1 MCYRHRTKQE
11 MTVSVQESIFRVGDH
26 KKKWLE
32 FKYKP
37 NGCNVFMHAT
47 FSWRSYW
54 QLSYGSLK
62 LTSRNTIITPKGLW
76 VLVRCFLRSFHSYAK
91 NPSATCPQLFFSTQ
105 GKKKIFIT
113 FHEKWCVSWGQVD
126 DHLGYNMKPAN
137 PHTTRKALSFVF
149 TEVLLRQ
156 MCENF

>member
-1 MCYRHRTKQE
+1 MISDWKVKNMCYRHRTKQE

-47 FSWRSYW
+47 FSCSSYW

-62 LTSRNTIITPKGLW
+62 LTSRNTIIMPKGLW

-91 NPSATCPQLFFSTQ
+91 NPSAICPQLFFSTQ
-105 GKKKIFIT
+105 GQKKH
-113 FHEKWCVSWGQVD
+113 FHHIPRKMIRVLRTSWWSSGLQ
-126 DHLGYNMKPAN
+126 YE
-137 PHTTRKALSFVF
+137 TS
-149 TEVLLRQ
+149 
-156 MCENF
+156 